1 MKLIC
6 FSMYAFYT
14 KINSIIPRS
23 YILLYVAKIRS
34 LFGKLYIDKD
44 SINHISLGIVGMPN
58 FFHREHLGLN
68 PSSPLVVRNKK

>member
-1 MKLIC
+1 MHSTQELIQSYPGVIFC
-6 FSMYAFYT
+6 F
-14 KINSIIPRS
+14 
-23 YILLYVAKIRS
+23 YVAKIHS

-58 FFHREHLGLN
+58 FFHRGHLGLN